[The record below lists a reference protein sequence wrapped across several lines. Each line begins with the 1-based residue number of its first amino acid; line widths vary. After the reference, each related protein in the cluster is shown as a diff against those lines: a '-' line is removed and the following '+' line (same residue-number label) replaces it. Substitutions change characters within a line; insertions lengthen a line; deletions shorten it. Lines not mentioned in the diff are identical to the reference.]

1 MLTLTMMI
9 SVFLS
14 TTGVSITSPVA
25 GETYTTDFL
34 TIRAIVENE
43 NTLPDSVHY
52 SLNGESVI
60 TIPKLNT
67 DWPTYMANNSHTGY
81 SESSAPTDNTIL
93 WTAPITGDSH
103 EFCSPI
109 IVNEIVYFV
118 SDQQSRAY
126 ALNSLTGTI
135 LWEYDVIDHVDDAV
149 TWYDDKVYIAADSAW
164 CLDAFTG
171 ERIWAYKPSAS
182 LKMNGSAAIEDDVA
196 YFSFA
201 PNWSSMEII
210 ALDALNGELIWST
223 LLPAYST
230 GCITLHEDIVFV
242 PTYNGSLFALN
253 TNDGFILWEN
263 TSSTSG
269 YWDSTP
275 VIVEGLIYIN
285 GHDGAARAINAETGV
300 TVWESELTGH
310 YIAATPVFYENKL
323 FFADQVDTFH
333 CLNATDG
340 STVWSVPGVQHGS
353 SGAADGLVFFG
364 EGADRSYG
372 KVRALSIETGAEVW
386 SYQTGGIEIFS
397 SPAITDGILYIAGMD
412 WNLYAFGTGYKYTYQ
427 NDFYAEIGL
436 NNLIVSSYADG
447 VQVAS
452 DTISFAVT
460 GTGFSTNPTRLLNV
474 AASPNPFVSTTS
486 ISFELAETANTTI
499 EIFDLSGRKITT
511 LTNSILASGSHS
523 IEWNGHTSNNEKASA
538 GLYLCRIQSGN
549 TVETSGLCLLR

>member
-1 MLTLTMMI
+1 MFTLVMI
-9 SVFLS
+9 ISALFS
-14 TTGVSITSPVA
+14 TTAVSIIAPVA
-25 GETYTTDFL
+25 NEIYATDFL

-43 NTLPDSVHY
+43 NILPDSVNY
-52 SLNGESVI
+52 SLNGEAVTI
-60 TIPKLNT
+60 IPKLNT

-93 WTAPITGDSH
+93 WTAPITGDTH

-126 ALNSLTGTI
+126 ALNALTGAI

-164 CLDAFTG
+164 CLDALTG
-171 ERIWAYKPSAS
+171 TRIWAYKPSVS
-182 LKMNGSAAIEDDVA
+182 LKMNGSAAIENDVA

-201 PNWSSMEII
+201 PNWNSMEII
-210 ALDALNGELIWST
+210 ALDANDGELIWST

-230 GCITLHEDIVFV
+230 GCITLHENIVFA

-253 TNDGFILWEN
+253 CSDGSILWQN

-285 GHDGAARAINAETGV
+285 GNDGVARAINAETGV
-300 TVWESELTGH
+300 TIWESELTDY
-310 YIAATPVFYENKL
+310 YIAATPVFFEDKL

-353 SGAADGLVFFG
+353 SGAADGIVFFG

-386 SYQTGGIEIFS
+386 SYQTSGIEIFS

-427 NDFYAEIGL
+427 NDFYAEIGS
-436 NNLIVSSYADG
+436 NELIVSSFAEG
-447 VQVAS
+447 IPVAA
-452 DTISFAVT
+452 DTISFTVT
-460 GTGFSTNPTRLLNV
+460 GTGISTNPTRLLNV
-474 AASPNPFVSTTS
+474 TASPNPFVSTTS
-486 ISFELAETANTTI
+486 ISFELTETSNTTI
-499 EIFDLSGRKITT
+499 EIFDLSGRKIAT
-511 LTNSILASGSHS
+511 LVNSVLSSGNHS
-523 IEWNGHTSNNEKASA
+523 IEWNGHTSNNEEASA
-538 GLYLCRIQSGN
+538 GLYLCRIISGN
-549 TVETSGLCLLR
+549 TVETSGMCLLR